1 MKKIMTYRQN
11 MGKVKRYEILCGEQ
25 YQNVKK
31 SELYQNNF
39 RKCFH
44 RFAHQISTKQSPF
57 IHLDFD
63 HKQIKTV

>member
-31 SELYQNNF
+31 SELYQNNV

-44 RFAHQISTKQSPF
+44 RFSHHRLHIKYQRNSPLLF
-57 IHLDFD
+57 I
-63 HKQIKTV
+63 